1 MGNRQNRIHPALKH
15 AGYSSISVLP
25 GENKA
30 EFDKL
35 HQDLVVELAANGAL
49 EADIVATIAHLL
61 WRKQNLKTFR
71 ISALARGRRDQIRN
85 ETIPRDVVE
94 YDFPMLGSV
103 REKKVDPAERE
114 AATRVAEAQIR
125 TELAD
130 TLELMGV
137 GDIATVEHLMN
148 DLEVQDRLDSLI
160 DRCLKRLL
168 FVRGLKSISTS
179 SSTAPEVPRNKRLA
193 AA

>member
-1 MGNRQNRIHPALKH
+1 MGNRNNRIHPALKH
-15 AGYSSISVLP
+15 AGYSAISVLP

-35 HQDLVVELAANGAL
+35 HQDLIAELVPTGPL
-49 EADIVATIAHLL
+49 ESDIVATMARLL

-71 ISALARGRRDQIRN
+71 ISALARGRRDQIRY

-94 YDFPMLGSV
+94 YDYPMLGSV
-103 REKKVDPAERE
+103 KKVDPAERE

-125 TELAD
+125 AELGD
-130 TLELMGV
+130 TLELMGI
-137 GDIATVEHLMN
+137 GDIATVEHLMK

>member
-1 MGNRQNRIHPALKH
+1 MGNRNNRIHPALKH
-15 AGYSSISVLP
+15 AGYSAISVLP

-35 HQDLVVELAANGAL
+35 HQDLIAELVPNGPL
-49 EADIVATIAHLL
+49 ESDIVATMARLL

-71 ISALARGRRDQIRN
+71 ISALARGRRDQIRY

-94 YDFPMLGSV
+94 YDYPMLGSV
-103 REKKVDPAERE
+103 KKVDPAERE

-125 TELAD
+125 AELGD
-130 TLELMGV
+130 TLELMGI
-137 GDIATVEHLMN
+137 GDIATVEHLMK

>member
-1 MGNRQNRIHPALKH
+1 
-15 AGYSSISVLP
+15 
-25 GENKA
+25 
-30 EFDKL
+30 
-35 HQDLVVELAANGAL
+35 
-49 EADIVATIAHLL
+49 
-61 WRKQNLKTFR
+61 
-71 ISALARGRRDQIRN
+71 
-85 ETIPRDVVE
+85 
-94 YDFPMLGSV
+94 
-103 REKKVDPAERE
+103 KKVDPAERE